1 MSEFQ
6 KRHLLRI
13 HQAKQARTI
22 RDNFKCVERA
32 FNYLVKRGWTEE
44 GASYV
49 VFGFLS
55 IGASG

>member
-22 RDNFKCVERA
+22 RDNFNCVERA
-32 FNYLVKRGWTEE
+32 FNYLTKRGWSEE
-44 GASYV
+44 AASYV
-49 VFGFLS
+49 VFGC
-55 IGASG
+55 